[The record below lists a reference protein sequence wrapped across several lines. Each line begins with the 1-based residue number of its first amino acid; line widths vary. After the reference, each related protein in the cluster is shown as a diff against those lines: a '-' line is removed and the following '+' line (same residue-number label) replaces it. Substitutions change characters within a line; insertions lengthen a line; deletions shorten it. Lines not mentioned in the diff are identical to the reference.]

1 MLAVTAGAIRHWMH
15 ARGLKTEGTE
25 MRAAVP
31 VSTRGGDA
39 EGALGNQL
47 TQLIAPLPVD
57 IADPVARLRIVQ
69 DAMTGLKESR
79 QALGAELIAGAQ
91 DFAPPTILAQ
101 TTRLNFSTRAYNVL
115 VTNIPGPQ
123 MPLYL
128 MGREIQ
134 EIYPLAFLAGDRAV
148 AVAAMSYNGRVGFGL
163 IGDYDALE
171 DIDVLAEGFT
181 SSLAE
186 YLKLAERRARH
197 GRTSRRVPKKQALA
211 KKGR

>member
-1 MLAVTAGAIRHWMH
+1 MA
-15 ARGLKTEGTE
+15 
-25 MRAAVP
+25 
-31 VSTRGGDA
+31 
-39 EGALGNQL
+39 
-47 TQLIAPLPVD
+47 
-57 IADPVARLRIVQ
+57 
-69 DAMTGLKESR
+69 GLKESR

-128 MGREIQ
+128 MGRQME
-134 EIYPLAFLAGDRAV
+134 EIYPLAFLAGDRAAAV
-148 AVAAMSYNGRVGFGL
+148 AVMSYNGRVGFGL
-163 IGDYDALE
+163 IGDYDALA

-186 YLKLAERRARH
+186 YLKLAERRAKR